1 MGASVFLLC
10 YHSRMEVS
18 AIRDRSL
25 VMRRGVI
32 MLVAVMFL
40 IAACDPFVARVK
52 GGNKGL
58 SDWEIGVKF

>member
-1 MGASVFLLC
+1 
-10 YHSRMEVS
+10 MEVS

-52 GGNKGL
+52 GGNKGI